1 MAAKS
6 LTSKRVPMSVGQ
18 THGRLVAIAFVEHN
32 RWRFRCECGNE
43 RVILAY
49 SVASGN
55 TRSCGCL
62 QSEARASNGKRNR
75 KHGEGHS
82 QRSPE
87 YRAWSGMKERC
98 YLISNISYP
107 HYGGRGI
114 AICDRWR
121 NSFNAFLED
130 MGRKPSPKH
139 SLDRIDPNGHYE
151 PGNVRWATDSEQRNN
166 KRSNRFI
173 MFNDRRMTVAQ
184 AVHLTGDIV
193 PVEQAIKRI
202 TRGWSVDRAVTESLS
217 HPHRRNKGR

>member
-1 MAAKS
+1 
-6 LTSKRVPMSVGQ
+6 
-18 THGRLVAIAFVEHN
+18 
-32 RWRFRCECGNE
+32 
-43 RVILAY
+43 
-49 SVASGN
+49 
-55 TRSCGCL
+55 
-62 QSEARASNGKRNR
+62 
-75 KHGEGHS
+75 
-82 QRSPE
+82 
-87 YRAWSGMKERC
+87 MKERC